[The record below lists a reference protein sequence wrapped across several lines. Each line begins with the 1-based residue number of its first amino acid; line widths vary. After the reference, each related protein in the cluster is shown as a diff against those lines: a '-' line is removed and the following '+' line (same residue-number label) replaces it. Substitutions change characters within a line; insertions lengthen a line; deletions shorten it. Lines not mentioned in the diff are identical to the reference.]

1 MTVKGFGQSE
11 KRRGR
16 GVKTMDFERI
26 VRKASVALIAGAY
39 ALFVGAVSVAQAQTR
54 VITGP
59 RTAESGAP
67 HVATA
72 DRIVLHGVRFR
83 ARSDKIDKRT
93 MPLLDY
99 AAQAI
104 KQNPESLIYVKV
116 RSSQNTSQ
124 EYTGRNSALVN
135 RRIQAVA
142 SYFEHKGISANKL
155 ILLSSGSA
163 PHASDKS
170 ADKAHN
176 YKQDVEVVQL
186 DLAYGLD

>member
-1 MTVKGFGQSE
+1 
-11 KRRGR
+11 
-16 GVKTMDFERI
+16 MDFESI
-26 VRKASVALIAGAY
+26 VLKASVALIAGAY
-39 ALFVGAVSVAQAQTR
+39 ALVVGAASVAQAQTR

-59 RTAESGAP
+59 PTAGSGTP

-72 DRIVLHGVRFR
+72 ERIVLHGVRFR
-83 ARSDKIDKRT
+83 ARSDKIDKDS

-99 AAQAI
+99 AALAI

-116 RSSQNTSQ
+116 RSAQNTSK
-124 EYTGRNSALVN
+124 EYTGRNSVLVN

-163 PHASDKS
+163 PRASDQS
-170 ADKAHN
+170 ADKAQN
-176 YKQDVEVVQL
+176 VEVVQL
-186 DLAYGLD
+186 DLANGLD